1 MESQTQDKFELEG
14 REFILLGTAHVSES
28 SIEEVVRVIEEQ
40 NPDVIA
46 VELDEKRYQSIED
59 PDAWKNMDIIKVLKE
74 KQGFLLLANVV
85 LSSYQNKMGG
95 KSGIKP
101 GQEMVAAVNMARE
114 LGLEKILV
122 DRPLSITMRRAWAKT
137 PSSERFRLLSYLCS
151 SAFSK
156 VEMSSEDIE
165 KLKETNEMDT
175 MLQELSETF
184 PVAKEVL
191 IDERD
196 RYIASKIWNSNG
208 KKVLA
213 VIGAGHM
220 RGVKDY
226 IKRMADDEMLSDVSE
241 IETVPEKSKAS
252 KFAAWFI
259 PALIVGLI
267 AYGFVIGGKEKG
279 AELLSSWVLWNGIL
293 AGIGAIIAGAHIV
306 TILVSVL
313 GAPLTS
319 LCPFIGIGFVSGAV
333 QALIKKP
340 TVKDIENLQNDSSS
354 VKGFYRN
361 RILRGL
367 LVFFLSSIGSSIGT
381 FVGGASFVS
390 IFSKIFNGQ

>member
-46 VELDEKRYQSIED
+46 VELDEKRYQSIEE

-226 IKRMADDEMLSDVSE
+226 IKQMADDEIHSDVTE

-340 TVKDIENLQNDSSS
+340 TVNDIENLQDDSSS

-361 RILRGL
+361 RILRVL

>member
-1 MESQTQDKFELEG
+1 METQTQDKFELEG
-14 REFILLGTAHVSES
+14 REFILLGTAHISES
-28 SIEEVVRVIEEQ
+28 SIAEVGRVIEEQ
-40 NPDVIA
+40 NPNVIA
-46 VELDEKRYQSIED
+46 VELDEKRYESIEN
-59 PDAWKNMDIIKVLKE
+59 PEIWKNMDIIKVLKD

-85 LSSYQNKMGG
+85 LSSYQKKMGG
-95 KSGIKP
+95 KSGSKP
-101 GQEMVAAVNMARE
+101 GQEMVAAVNMAKE
-114 LGLEKILV
+114 LGLERVLV

-137 PSSERFRLLSYLCS
+137 PSSERFKLLSYLCS
-151 SAFSK
+151 SAFSNA
-156 VEMSSEDIE
+156 EMTEEDIE
-165 KLKETNEMDT
+165 RLKETNEMDT
-175 MLQELSETF
+175 MLQELSTTL

-196 RYIASKIWNSNG
+196 RYIASKIWNSSG

-220 RGVKDY
+220 RGVKAY
-226 IKRMADDEMLSDVSE
+226 LEQMADDESLADVSE
-241 IETVPEKSKAS
+241 IETVPEKSKSS
-252 KFAAWFI
+252 KFVAWLI
-259 PALIVGLI
+259 PALIIGLI

-279 AELLSSWVLWNGIL
+279 AELLSSWIIWNGIL
-293 AGIGAIIAGAHIV
+293 AGIGSIIAGGHIV
-306 TILVSVL
+306 TVLVSIL

-319 LCPFIGIGFVSGAV
+319 LCPFIGIGFVAGAV

-361 RILRGL
+361 RILRVL

-381 FVGGASFVS
+381 FVGGASFVA
-390 IFSKIFNGQ
+390 IFSRIFNGQ

>member
-184 PVAKEVL
+184 PVAKGVL

-226 IKRMADDEMLSDVSE
+226 IKRMADDEILSDVKG

-361 RILRGL
+361 RILRVL